1 MLKLSF
7 LILPQTSMAELVGSQ
22 LMKILGWITILQLKT
37 VQDNFGFSQ
46 ILDNLLSYLKLHLKY
61 LL

>member
-7 LILPQTSMAELVGSQ
+7 LILPPTSMAELVGSQ

-61 LL
+61 IL